1 KNEEQQLD
9 IDKMMAQ
16 LTFMTCKREAKK
28 DKYYTQIRWY
38 RKNGTLYA
46 YSTLYQNNSYPNEY
60 VPYRMEMFF
69 YASNGSTITETI
81 KIRFKNSI
89 LKMVI

>member
-46 YSTLYQNNSYPNEY
+46 YSTLYQNNSYPNEICSLSHGDVFLCLKRVY
-60 VPYRMEMFF
+60 YNR
-69 YASNGSTITETI
+69 NN
-81 KIRFKNSI
+81 KIRFKI
-89 LKMVI
+89 RF